1 VAIANLV
8 HTLSWRQ
15 RKARLIAAAEDG
27 VLEQVLLRLLPL
39 IGADRVLEPYIDP

>member
-1 VAIANLV
+1 
-8 HTLSWRQ
+8 
-15 RKARLIAAAEDG
+15 